1 MWLLLQLL
9 PVQHSDKR
17 FNILIMFFYIQ
28 IILLGVASI
37 ALLLLYLLRW
47 RDYTL
52 PQKCKCQPK
61 TVKEEKPKISVI
73 IPVSKEAILLERNLP
88 YILKQKYPSFE
99 VVVVNIASN
108 AETSD
113 VLKRMEAKYRNL
125 RHTFV
130 PTTSRYIDKQ
140 KLALTL
146 GIRAAHSEWCLLTAP
161 DCRPISDLWLETM
174 SQNLKPIT
182 IGYANY
188 IDDGS
193 SLARRAIYERL
204 CAQLRILRAGARGKA
219 CGADGTN
226 FIISKQFFLDN
237 HGFAG
242 SLELPFGSCALLVDQ
257 LATKENASFIWDTRA
272 TMLQELPNAS
282 VLNKERMY
290 STAIRKHLSKNAHW
304 WTLREAFAS
313 WATYLFLL
321 TESTYIAS
329 RIYESTIAEAYELI
343 HLLTDI
349 FSLILLVCWIITPI
363 ILFRQLTKQLEL
375 RQYGVSLHHYAILQ
389 PFRTFINKIRSLRH
403 QEDFVRSI
411 I

>member
-17 FNILIMFFYIQ
+17 FNILIMLFYIQ

-61 TVKEEKPKISVI
+61 TVKEEQPKISVI
-73 IPVSKEAILLERNLP
+73 IPVSREAILLEQNLP

-161 DCRPISDLWLETM
+161 DCHPVSDLWLETM
-174 SQNLKPIT
+174 SRN
-182 IGYANY
+182 
-188 IDDGS
+188 
-193 SLARRAIYERL
+193 
-204 CAQLRILRAGARGKA
+204 
-219 CGADGTN
+219 
-226 FIISKQFFLDN
+226 
-237 HGFAG
+237 
-242 SLELPFGSCALLVDQ
+242 
-257 LATKENASFIWDTRA
+257 
-272 TMLQELPNAS
+272 
-282 VLNKERMY
+282 
-290 STAIRKHLSKNAHW
+290 
-304 WTLREAFAS
+304 
-313 WATYLFLL
+313 
-321 TESTYIAS
+321 
-329 RIYESTIAEAYELI
+329 
-343 HLLTDI
+343 
-349 FSLILLVCWIITPI
+349 
-363 ILFRQLTKQLEL
+363 
-375 RQYGVSLHHYAILQ
+375 
-389 PFRTFINKIRSLRH
+389 
-403 QEDFVRSI
+403 
-411 I
+411 